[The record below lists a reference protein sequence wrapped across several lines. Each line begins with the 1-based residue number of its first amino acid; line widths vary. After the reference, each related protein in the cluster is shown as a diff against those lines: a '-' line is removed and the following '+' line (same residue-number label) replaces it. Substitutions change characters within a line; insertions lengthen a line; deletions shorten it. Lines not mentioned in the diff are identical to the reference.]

1 MSTEHP
7 GLVTVVDVGT
17 SAYTVIQSVEKE
29 RTSDPQCLSA
39 LRSLGGLPSGGVLE
53 GTSKSAGC
61 AVETIGAGC
70 GEMCVWRL
78 VKSSVL

>member
-17 SAYTVIQSVEKE
+17 SAYTVIQSVEE

-39 LRSLGGLPSGGVLE
+39 LRSLGGLPSRDVLE

-61 AVETIGAGC
+61 AVETIGR
-70 GEMCVWRL
+70 W
-78 VKSSVL
+78 